1 MADPNSEGEET
12 TTPPPNEEERQTKT
26 VDDEVKPKE
35 PEPEPKQEPDVSA
48 RLDSIEKELA
58 TLKAMMDTLGY
69 DDLATS
75 GNDGDGYADGDNDET
90 QDSIENLFD

>member
-1 MADPNSEGEET
+1 MADPNSDGEENT
-12 TTPPPNEEERQTKT
+12 TVPPTEEERQTET

-35 PEPEPKQEPDVSA
+35 ESEPEPSEPDVSA

-69 DDLATS
+69 TDPIPSD
-75 GNDGDGYADGDNDET
+75 NDGDGDKPQE
-90 QDSIENLFD
+90 SIEDLFD